1 MRNDDQWKRIR
12 AWSDKRT
19 QRLRLRNMP
28 LRYQLMLL
36 FLFFGIVP
44 SLGLGLLVNW
54 TVERIIERQ
63 VEDHTMQLIGKVNE
77 ALDTKMENL
86 QNMTYLIG
94 FNPDIG
100 EFWQGRTLA
109 DGYTGT
115 VVKSVTQEKQQ
126 GERAQNPAFTSNQ
139 AASSVKEQDMMFGMK
154 QFLQGFTTLYP
165 EIAGILIVNGKG
177 DYISNEMYARSTH
190 SLTEE
195 DWYKQAAQHAGIFTV
210 LGQPSHRNVTTHVRY
225 KDSEIVSVVR
235 SVTDSETGRVL
246 GVIMIDLKLRAVS
259 QAARDV
265 TLGKTGYLM
274 VTDAEGG
281 SVYMPDMPLIERIP
295 PQWFGTGDSGMFTR
309 EAGGRELLFMF
320 RASEFTGWRTVGVF
334 PARES
339 TLEVRQIQFYVVCFV
354 FIVCLFGLTASL
366 RLSRSIAQPI
376 FRLMSYM
383 RTAETGDLTVRQWS
397 DRGDEIGMLGRSF
410 NRMLEQIRRL
420 MTLSE
425 LRERQ
430 KRDAELR
437 SLQEHIK
444 PHFLYNTLDT
454 IHWMARKNGADD
466 VSDMVGALSRLF
478 RLGLSKGDD
487 FIPLRSEIEHI
498 SSYMQIQQTRYRD
511 RLRWELNVPEELG
524 ELFVLKLM
532 LQPVVENAIYHG
544 IKARRGPGTIWVE
557 ARIEGDKLL
566 LTVRDDGAGMT
577 VERLRELRG
586 LLEAPLEAMEGQQKP
601 GGASANGRSYGMLNV
616 QARIRLSFGDEYGI
630 ALDSEEGTGTCVTI
644 VHPLL
649 WDMTQ
654 LKNSHEKGADQDDE
668 IKRHRYLDNGEF
680 DEQGHNGSD
689 DNDGKTLHKK
699 TLSGADRR

>member
-1 MRNDDQWKRIR
+1 MIIMQNKYWKRIHLGMH
-12 AWSDKRT
+12 
-19 QRLRLRNMP
+19 QMMPRLRLRNMP
-28 LRYQLMLL
+28 LRYQLMVL
-36 FLFFGIVP
+36 FLLFGIVP

-63 VEDHTMQLIGKVNE
+63 VENHTMQLIGKVNE

-86 QNMTYLIG
+86 QNMTYLIA
-94 FNPDIG
+94 FNPEVG
-100 EFWQGRTLA
+100 EFWKGRTLA
-109 DGYTGT
+109 DGHAGHTS
-115 VVKSVTQEKQQ
+115 SVMPESQAEQ
-126 GERAQNPAFTSNQ
+126 AQKPLLNQ
-139 AASSVKEQDMMFGMK
+139 APGSKQVVSSVQEQDTLYEMK

-165 EIAGILIVNGKG
+165 EIAGILIVNEKG
-177 DYISNEMYARSTH
+177 DYISNEMYARSTRG
-190 SLTEE
+190 LTEE
-195 DWYKQAAQHAGIFTV
+195 DWYTQAAQHAGIFTV

-235 SVTDSETGRVL
+235 SVTDSETGHVL

-265 TLGKTGYLM
+265 TLGKSGYVM
-274 VTDAEGG
+274 VTDAKGR

-295 PQWFGTGDSGMFTR
+295 PQWFGPEDSGMFTR

-320 RASEFTGWRTVGVF
+320 QASEFTGWRTVGVF

-366 RLSRSIAQPI
+366 RLSSSIAQPI

-397 DRGDEIGMLGRSF
+397 ERGDEIGMLGRSF

-420 MTLSE
+420 MSLSE

-511 RLRWELNVPEELG
+511 RLRWELNVPDGLKD
-524 ELFVLKLM
+524 LFVLKLM

-544 IKARRGPGTIWVE
+544 IKARRGPGTICVE
-557 ARIEGDKLL
+557 AKAEDGKLL

-577 VERLRELRG
+577 AERLRELREW
-586 LLEAPLEAMEGQQKP
+586 LEIPLEAMEGKRKQKEVRT
-601 GGASANGRSYGMLNV
+601 NGRSYGMLNV
-616 QARIRLSFGDEYGI
+616 QARIRLSFGEEYGI
-630 ALDSEEGTGTCVTI
+630 TLDSKEGTGTCVTI
-644 VHPLL
+644 THPLL
-649 WDMTQ
+649 LDMAQ
-654 LKNSHEKGADQDDE
+654 LKKPYDKGEGQDDE
-668 IKRHRYLDNGEF
+668 IQGNRQRDNGE
-680 DEQGHNGSD
+680 SD
-689 DNDGKTLHKK
+689 
-699 TLSGADRR
+699 

>member
-1 MRNDDQWKRIR
+1 M
-12 AWSDKRT
+12 
-19 QRLRLRNMP
+19 QRLRLSNMP

-36 FLFFGIVP
+36 FLLFGIVP

-77 ALDTKMENL
+77 TLDTKMENL

-100 EFWQGRTLA
+100 EFWLGRTLA
-109 DGYTGT
+109 DGYTGHANT
-115 VVKSVTQEKQQ
+115 VKLENQ
-126 GERAQNPAFTSNQ
+126 GERAQNPATLPNQ
-139 AASSVKEQDMMFGMK
+139 AADSVQAQDTLYDLK

-165 EIAGILIVNGKG
+165 EIAGILIVNENG
-177 DYISNEMYARSTH
+177 DYISNEMYAKSTR

-195 DWYKQAAQHAGIFTV
+195 AWYQQAAQHAGIFTV

-235 SVTDSETGRVL
+235 SVTDSETGHVL

-265 TLGKTGYLM
+265 VLGKTGYLM
-274 VTDAEGG
+274 VTDAKGR

-295 PQWFGTGDSGMFTR
+295 PEWFGAGDSGMFTH

-334 PARES
+334 PGGES

-376 FRLMSYM
+376 FRLMFYM
-383 RTAETGDLTVRQWS
+383 RTAETGDLTVRPWS
-397 DRGDEIGMLGRSF
+397 DRGDEIGLLGRSF
-410 NRMLEQIRRL
+410 NRMLAQIRHL
-420 MTLSE
+420 MSLSE

-466 VSDMVGALSRLF
+466 VSDMVEALSRLF
-478 RLGLSKGDD
+478 RLGLSKGND

-511 RLRWELNVPEELG
+511 RLRWELIVPEELG
-524 ELFVLKLM
+524 KLLVLKLI

-544 IKARRGPGTIWVE
+544 IKARRGPGTIRVQ
-557 ARIEGDKLL
+557 AKADDGKLL

-577 VERLRELRG
+577 AERLQELQS
-586 LLEAPLEAMEGQQKP
+586 LLEMPLEAMEEQQKQ
-601 GGASANGRSYGMLNV
+601 GGTSANGRSYGMLNV
-616 QARIRLSFGDEYGI
+616 QARIRLSFGEEYGI
-630 ALDSEEGTGTCVTI
+630 VLESEEGAGTCVTI
-644 VHPLL
+644 IHPLL
-649 WDMTQ
+649 RDMGQ
-654 LKNSHEKGADQDDE
+654 LRKPHDKGEDQDDK
-668 IKRHRYLDNGEF
+668 I
-680 DEQGHNGSD
+680 
-689 DNDGKTLHKK
+689 NDYRG
-699 TLSGADRR
+699 

>member
-1 MRNDDQWKRIR
+1 MMP
-12 AWSDKRT
+12 
-19 QRLRLRNMP
+19 RLRLRNMP
-28 LRYQLMLL
+28 LRYQLMVL
-36 FLFFGIVP
+36 FLLFGIVP

-63 VEDHTMQLIGKVNE
+63 VENHTMQLIGKVNE

-86 QNMTYLIG
+86 QNMTYLIA
-94 FNPDIG
+94 FNPEIG
-100 EFWQGRTLA
+100 EFWKGRTLA
-109 DGYTGT
+109 DGHADHTS
-115 VVKSVTQEKQQ
+115 SVMPGNQ
-126 GERAQNPAFTSNQ
+126 GERAKKPLLNQ
-139 AASSVKEQDMMFGMK
+139 APGSKQVVSSVQEQDTLYEMK

-165 EIAGILIVNGKG
+165 EIAGILIVNEKG
-177 DYISNEMYARSTH
+177 DYISNEMYARSTR

-195 DWYKQAAQHAGIFTV
+195 DWYTQAAQHAGIFTV

-235 SVTDSETGRVL
+235 SVTDSETGHVL

-265 TLGKTGYLM
+265 TLGKSGYVM
-274 VTDAEGG
+274 VTDAKGR

-295 PQWFGTGDSGMFTR
+295 SQWFGPEDSGMFTR
-309 EAGGRELLFMF
+309 EVGGRELLFMF
-320 RASEFTGWRTVGVF
+320 QASEFTGWRTVGVF

-366 RLSRSIAQPI
+366 RLSSSIAQPI

-383 RTAETGDLTVRQWS
+383 RKAETGDLTVRQWS
-397 DRGDEIGMLGRSF
+397 ERGDEIGMLGRSF

-420 MTLSE
+420 MLLSE

-466 VSDMVGALSRLF
+466 VSDMVGALSKLF

-487 FIPLRSEIEHI
+487 FIPLRSEVEHI
-498 SSYMQIQQTRYRD
+498 TSYMQIQQTRYRD
-511 RLRWELNVPEELG
+511 RLRWELNVPDELKD
-524 ELFVLKLM
+524 LFVLKLM

-544 IKARRGPGTIWVE
+544 IKARRGPGTICVE
-557 ARIEGDKLL
+557 AKAENGKLL
-566 LTVRDDGAGMT
+566 LTVRDNGAGMT
-577 VERLRELRG
+577 AERLCELREW
-586 LLEAPLEAMEGQQKP
+586 LERPLEAMEGRQKQK
-601 GGASANGRSYGMLNV
+601 GVRTNGRSYGMLNV
-616 QARIRLSFGDEYGI
+616 QARIRLSFGEEYGI
-630 ALDSEEGTGTCVTI
+630 TLDSKEGTGTCVTI
-644 VHPLL
+644 THPLL
-649 WDMTQ
+649 LDMAQ
-654 LKNSHEKGADQDDE
+654 LKKPYDKGEGQDDE
-668 IKRHRYLDNGEF
+668 IQGNRQRDNGE
-680 DEQGHNGSD
+680 SD
-689 DNDGKTLHKK
+689 
-699 TLSGADRR
+699 

>member
-1 MRNDDQWKRIR
+1 MP
-12 AWSDKRT
+12 
-19 QRLRLRNMP
+19 RLRLRNMP

-36 FLFFGIVP
+36 FLLFGIVP

-63 VEDHTMQLIGKVNE
+63 VENHTMQLIGKVNE

-86 QNMTYLIG
+86 QNMTYLIA

-100 EFWQGRTLA
+100 EFWKGRTLA
-109 DGYTGT
+109 DGHAGHADPANRIGHANQAGPANT
-115 VVKSVTQEKQQ
+115 VKPENP
-126 GERAQNPAFTSNQ
+126 GERAQSSASLPNQ
-139 AASSVKEQDMMFGMK
+139 AASSVQAQDTLYGMK

-165 EIAGILIVNGKG
+165 EIAGILIVNENG
-177 DYISNEMYARSTH
+177 DYISNEMYARSTR

-195 DWYKQAAQHAGIFTV
+195 GWYQQAAQHAGIFTV

-265 TLGKTGYLM
+265 TLGKSGYLM
-274 VTDAEGG
+274 VTDAEGR

-295 PQWFGTGDSGMFTR
+295 PQWFGAGDSGMFTR

-366 RLSRSIAQPI
+366 RLSSSIARPI

-397 DRGDEIGMLGRSF
+397 DRGDEVGMLGRSF

-420 MTLSE
+420 MSLSE

-511 RLRWELNVPEELG
+511 RLRWELNVPDELKD
-524 ELFVLKLM
+524 LFVLKLM

-557 ARIEGDKLL
+557 AKAEGDKLL
-566 LTVRDDGAGMT
+566 LTVRDNGAGMT
-577 VERLRELRG
+577 AERLRELRD
-586 LLEAPLEAMEGQQKP
+586 LLEIPLEAMEGQQKQS
-601 GGASANGRSYGMLNV
+601 GASTNGRSYGMLNV
-616 QARIRLSFGDEYGI
+616 QARIRLSFGEEYGI
-630 ALDSEEGTGTCVTI
+630 VLDSKEGASTCVTI
-644 VHPLL
+644 IHPLL
-649 WDMTQ
+649 LDMAQ
-654 LKNSHEKGADQDDE
+654 LKKPHEKGEGQDDE
-668 IKRHRYLDNGEF
+668 IKDHRQLDNGE
-680 DEQGHNGSD
+680 SD
-689 DNDGKTLHKK
+689 
-699 TLSGADRR
+699 

>member
-1 MRNDDQWKRIR
+1 MIIMRNDDQWKRIR
-12 AWSDKRT
+12 AWMDQRM

-63 VEDHTMQLIGKVNE
+63 VENHTMQLIGKVNE

-109 DGYTGT
+109 DGHTG
-115 VVKSVTQEKQQ
+115 KIAQSVTQEKQQ
-126 GERAQNPAFTSNQ
+126 GER
-139 AASSVKEQDMMFGMK
+139 EQDTLYGMK

-165 EIAGILIVNGKG
+165 EIAGILIVNGRG

-274 VTDAEGG
+274 VTDAEGR

-295 PQWFGTGDSGMFTR
+295 PEWFGTGDSGMFTR

-339 TLEVRQIQFYVVCFV
+339 TLEVRQIQFYVVSFV

-420 MTLSE
+420 MSLSE

-444 PHFLYNTLDT
+444 PHFLYNSLDT
-454 IHWMARKNGADD
+454 IHWMARKNGAED

-487 FIPLRSEIEHI
+487 FIPLRSELEHI

-544 IKARRGPGTIWVE
+544 IKARRGPGTIGVE
-557 ARIEGDKLL
+557 ARIEGNKLL

-601 GGASANGRSYGMLNV
+601 SVTSANGRSYGMLNV
-616 QARIRLSFGDEYGI
+616 QARIRLSFGEEYGI
-630 ALDSEEGTGTCVTI
+630 VLDSEEGAGTCVTI

-649 WDMTQ
+649 RDMAQ
-654 LKNSHEKGADQDDE
+654 LKKSHEKGAE
-668 IKRHRYLDNGEF
+668 
-680 DEQGHNGSD
+680 
-689 DNDGKTLHKK
+689 
-699 TLSGADRR
+699 SG

>member
-1 MRNDDQWKRIR
+1 MIIMRNDDQRRWKRIR
-12 AWSDKRT
+12 AWSVQRM

-109 DGYTGT
+109 DGHTGT
-115 VVKSVTQEKQQ
+115 VVQSVAQEKQQ
-126 GERAQNPAFTSNQ
+126 GER
-139 AASSVKEQDMMFGMK
+139 EQDTLYGMK

-165 EIAGILIVNGKG
+165 EIAGILIVNEHG
-177 DYISNEMYARSTH
+177 DYISNEMYARSTR

-195 DWYKQAAQHAGIFTV
+195 DWYKQAVQHAGIFTV
-210 LGQPSHRNVTTHVRY
+210 LGRPSHRNVTTHVQY

-274 VTDAEGG
+274 VTDAEGR
-281 SVYMPDMPLIERIP
+281 SVYMPDMPLIKRIP
-295 PQWFGTGDSGMFTR
+295 PEWFGAGDSGMFTR

-339 TLEVRQIQFYVVCFV
+339 TLEVRQIQFYVVSFV

-366 RLSRSIAQPI
+366 RLSLSIAQPI

-397 DRGDEIGMLGRSF
+397 ERGDEIGMLGRSF

-420 MTLSE
+420 MSLGE

-511 RLRWELNVPEELG
+511 RLRWELNVSEELG

-544 IKARRGPGTIWVE
+544 IKARRGPGTIGVE

-566 LTVRDDGAGMT
+566 LTVRDNGAGMT
-577 VERLRELRG
+577 VERLRELRH
-586 LLEAPLEAMEGQQKP
+586 LLEAPLDSMEGQQKP
-601 GGASANGRSYGMLNV
+601 SGASVNANDRSYGMLNV
-616 QARIRLSFGDEYGI
+616 QARIRLSFGEEYGI
-630 ALDSEEGTGTCVTI
+630 VLDSEEGAGTCVTI

-649 WDMTQ
+649 RDMTQ

-668 IKRHRYLDNGEF
+668 ITQHRHLDN
-680 DEQGHNGSD
+680 DESDGQDHNGSD
-689 DNDGKTLHKK
+689 DDDGKTVHKK
-699 TLSGADRR
+699 TLSGTDSR